1 MKNKSIILPPIHPNI
16 GLEILYKKKLEKIV
30 DEMNKSV
37 LYWLRTAYDAN
48 RPEMANVA
56 QDASPAVF
64 LTQVLKRLARRW
76 EDRFE
81 AYAKKLARYFATE
94 AKDRVDGTLKNI
106 LKKSGFAVEFKMT
119 AATNDV
125 MQATI
130 QQNVSLIKSIAS
142 RHFEEIEG
150 LVMRSVTTGRDLKFL
165 TDELEKRFEVTRK
178 RAAFIARDQ
187 NNKATAVITRVRQ
200 EGLGVTEAIWKH
212 SHAGKTPRPEHVK
225 WHGQKYDVSKGM
237 WSEVDGCYVWPGTAI
252 NCRCGSRS
260 IIPRLNKHE

>member
-1 MKNKSIILPPIHPNI
+1 MTKNKPITLPPIHPNA
-16 GLEILYKKKLEKIV
+16 GLQLLYQRKIEKIV

-37 LYWLRTAYDAN
+37 LYWLRTAYNAN
-48 RPEMANVA
+48 KPEMA

-64 LTQVLKRLARRW
+64 LTQVLRRLARRW

-81 AYAKKLARYFATE
+81 VYAKKLAKYFATE
-94 AKDRVDGTLKNI
+94 AKDRVDGRLKSI

-119 AATNDV
+119 AAANDV

-130 QQNVSLIKSIAS
+130 QQNVGLIKSIAS

-150 LVMRSVTTGRDLKFL
+150 LVLRSVTTGRDLKYL
-165 TDELEKRFEVTRK
+165 TDELEKRFKVTRK

-200 EGLGVTEAIWKH
+200 EGLGITEALWKH
-212 SHAGKTPRPEHVK
+212 SHAGKTPRPEHQK
-225 WHGQKYDVSKGM
+225 WHNQKYDVSKGM

-260 IIPRLNKHE
+260 ILPMLNNK

>member
-1 MKNKSIILPPIHPNI
+1 MKNKPITLPPIHPNI
-16 GLEILYKKKLEKIV
+16 GLQLLYQRKIEKIV

-37 LYWLRTAYDAN
+37 LYWLRTEYNAN
-48 RPEMANVA
+48 KPEMA

-64 LTQVLKRLARRW
+64 LTQVLRRLARRW

-81 AYAKKLARYFATE
+81 VYAKKLAKYFATE
-94 AKDRVDGTLKNI
+94 AKDRVDGTLKSI

-119 AATNDV
+119 AAANDV

-130 QQNVSLIKSIAS
+130 QQNVGLIKSIAS

-150 LVMRSVTTGRDLKFL
+150 LVLRSVATGRDLKSL
-165 TDELEKRFEVTRK
+165 TDELEKRFKVTRK

-212 SHAGKTPRPEHVK
+212 SHAGKAPRPEHQK
-225 WHGQKYDVSKGM
+225 WHNQKYDVSKGM
-237 WSEVDGCYVWPGTAI
+237 WSEVDQEYVWPGTAI

-260 IIPRLNKHE
+260 IIPGLNRE